1 MKYIYLL
8 FPVLLLLLAL
18 PGQAQDR
25 IITWKKDTIS
35 CTITNQGAHYIRFT
49 VEQNGVK
56 TKGKINRS
64 ETREVIY
71 DEGSKLAELVNG
83 EPYHW
88 RVAASGGLGYLL
100 GDTDPGRESFRMQGL
115 RQAEIDDYF
124 DQILWGWQSSA
135 SVHYFLQQDLAVGLQ
150 YRFFKSTADVWAT
163 FDPQDGVNL
172 YHGPLKET
180 MYVNFVGPSLYTE
193 YSLSRNHQ
201 LRFSGSIAM
210 GIAFYR
216 DEATLLE
223 TNVLMTGKAFG
234 GFSELGLEYFM
245 APRLSVGISLSTFLS
260 SLGKLKYDNGT
271 SSGTY
276 KLEDEEIQS
285 IASFDLS
292 AGLRYY
298 F

>member
-1 MKYIYLL
+1 MKHTSLFLL
-8 FPVLLLLLAL
+8 VLLLFLAF

-25 IITWKKDTIS
+25 IVTWKKDTIS
-35 CTITNQGAHYIRFT
+35 CTITAQNAHHIRFT

-64 ETREVIY
+64 EAREVIY
-71 DEGSKLAELVNG
+71 EEGSKIGEIVNR
-83 EPYHW
+83 EPYRW
-88 RVAASGGLGYLL
+88 RVAASGGLGYML
-100 GDTDPGRESFRMQGL
+100 GDTDPGRESLRMQGL

-135 SVHYFLQQDLAVGLQ
+135 SLHYYLQQDLAVGLQ

-163 FDPQDGVNL
+163 FDPQDGVTL

-193 YSLSRNHQ
+193 YSLSRDHQ
-201 LRFSGSIAM
+201 LRFSGSISL
-210 GIAFYR
+210 GIAIYR

-234 GFSELGLEYFM
+234 GLSELGLEYFV
-245 APRLSVGISLSTFLS
+245 APRLSVGISLSTFVS
-260 SLGKLKYDNGT
+260 SLSKVKYDNGT
-271 SSGTY
+271 STGTY
-276 KLEDEEIQS
+276 ELEDEEIQS
-285 IASFDLS
+285 ISSFDLS